1 MIKKLVFPA
10 IMFFSLCFN
19 ALGQDDI
26 DDTGTGWGNLFPSE
40 QLVLNE
46 NFMGFD
52 FFHSDSNPSSGNSD
66 NVTDPVSGDPIYG
79 FKDDSMYV
87 NFLGSSD
94 QARYIFHQCAFAP
107 EWETAY
113 ANHEDKTP
121 TPNVSDGF
129 VEISRTYPASGGNL
143 PMVHGEFILDLRQLS
158 YVEVVE
164 WSHSSCGGNKR
175 GVMLEFSL
183 DDGATWDTLRY
194 QPGQAQF
201 QTSFTK
207 DVTSREKTDNEYS
220 CQESALGMAWEEGI
234 YTDQPLMLR
243 FGECNGQTPRIHD
256 VRVYGV
262 PLHTAAEQ
270 INLNKLKIHCYNNI
284 IRISKLADAK
294 IYDLSGKLLLSAEN
308 TNYINLDNFQ
318 KGVYLVKVQSG
329 NAYGTSKIL
338 LN

>member
-1 MIKKLVFPA
+1 MT
-10 IMFFSLCFN
+10 
-19 ALGQDDI
+19 I

-107 EWETAY
+107 EWQTAY

-143 PMVHGEFILDLRQLS
+143 TNG
-158 YVEVVE
+158 
-164 WSHSSCGGNKR
+164 
-175 GVMLEFSL
+175 
-183 DDGATWDTLRY
+183 TW
-194 QPGQAQF
+194 
-201 QTSFTK
+201 
-207 DVTSREKTDNEYS
+207 
-220 CQESALGMAWEEGI
+220 
-234 YTDQPLMLR
+234 
-243 FGECNGQTPRIHD
+243 
-256 VRVYGV
+256 
-262 PLHTAAEQ
+262 
-270 INLNKLKIHCYNNI
+270 
-284 IRISKLADAK
+284 
-294 IYDLSGKLLLSAEN
+294 
-308 TNYINLDNFQ
+308 
-318 KGVYLVKVQSG
+318 
-329 NAYGTSKIL
+329 
-338 LN
+338 